1 LPTAHALIPLIL
13 LVGACKPPPDERNEM
28 PEASPVQ
35 GLAVMKRVG
44 CASCHTVPGLRW
56 PEGQV
61 GPTLHRFAERN
72 LISGQLPNRPDVLAA
87 YVRNAPAILPGTTMP
102 AMPIS
107 QGEAR
112 DVAAYLYTLRG
123 S

>member
-28 PEASPVQ
+28 PEASPAQ
-35 GLAVMKRVG
+35 GLAVIKRVG
-44 CASCHTVPGLRW
+44 CASCHTIPGLPW

-61 GPTLHRFAERN
+61 GPNLHRFAERN
-72 LISGQLPNRPDVLAA
+72 LISGQLPNRPDVLTA